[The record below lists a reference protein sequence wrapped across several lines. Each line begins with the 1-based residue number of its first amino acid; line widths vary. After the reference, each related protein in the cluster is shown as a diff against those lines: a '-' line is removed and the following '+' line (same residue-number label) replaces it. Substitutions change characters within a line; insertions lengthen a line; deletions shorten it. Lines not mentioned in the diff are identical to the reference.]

1 MNATGF
7 IRQKLDQRIADNSLR
22 QLIVRK
28 NFVDFC
34 SNDYLGIN
42 TTNLLGGDSKDAW
55 RHGSGGART
64 LSGNY
69 DAIEEAETEIAAF
82 HDAEAAL
89 IFNSGY
95 TANLGLMSCL
105 PQRSD
110 TILYDFLSHA
120 SLRDGIRLSTATS
133 FSFDHNDIND
143 LEIKL
148 KNAKG
153 NNKYVVTESLFSMD
167 GDFAPLEKIV
177 PLCERYGALLI
188 VDEAHATGV
197 VGEKGEGL
205 VQQLGLQ
212 KRIFARI
219 HTFGKALGVHGA
231 AILGSAELKNY
242 LINFSRPFIFTT
254 ALPEYTIQCI
264 RKSYS
269 LFPFMTEERARL
281 EKLIQRFRYADFRFE
296 KLDSSSPIQGLVIPG
311 NDHVKRI
318 AGMLSGHELDVRPI
332 LYPTVPKG
340 KERLRINLH
349 SFNNEKD
356 VIKLIG
362 LLS

>member
-1 MNATGF
+1 MNGTGF

-42 TTNLLGGDSKDAW
+42 TNNLLIDENKNVW

-69 DAIEEAETEIAAF
+69 EAIEMAETEIAAF
-82 HDAEAAL
+82 HEADAAL

-95 TANLGLMSCL
+95 TANMGLMSCL
-105 PQRSD
+105 PQRGD
-110 TILYDFLSHA
+110 TVLYDFLSHA
-120 SLRDGIRLSTATS
+120 SLRDGIRLSSATS
-133 FSFDHNDIND
+133 FSFAHNDIND
-143 LEIKL
+143 LEVKL

-153 NNKYVVTESLFSMD
+153 NKYVVTESLFSMD
-167 GDFAPLEKIV
+167 GDFAPLAEMAEV
-177 PLCERYGALLI
+177 CERYGAGLI

-197 VGEKGEGL
+197 IGEKGEGL

-219 HTFGKALGVHGA
+219 HTFGKALGAHGA
-231 AILGSAELKNY
+231 AVLGSTELKNY

-254 ALPEYTIQCI
+254 ALPEFTIQCI

-269 LFPFMTEERARL
+269 IFPFMTEQRKRL
-281 EKLIQRFRYADFRFE
+281 QKLIQLFRKTSFAFE
-296 KLDSSSPIQGLVIPG
+296 KLNSLSPIQGLVIPG
-311 NDHVKRI
+311 NDQVKSS
-318 AGMLSGHELDVRPI
+318 AAMLSVHRLDVRPI

-349 SFNNEKD
+349 SFNDEKE
-356 VIKLIG
+356 VLRLIE